1 MAKQKI
7 QETGAMD
14 YRDLQY
20 ENLSDAQKYIVD
32 REREE
37 RRNLYHQKSLYNFKE
52 QSKIYDD
59 SPYLNVDKDYQ
70 NKSWYQSNDNDF
82 YGNSFWDDES
92 NPYYGD
98 EEELAEERANNQW
111 TSAKLAAGSLK
122 MLGTAGSS
130 FLNGTAGLL
139 FGLGE
144 MVANT
149 EDRHSLLGRFSYSYN
164 NLVTDALADFNNSME
179 TWLPNYET
187 QEEKEGSW
195 LQNLDSMNFWAN
207 HILKNLGFT
216 AGTAASMYLTGGLGA
231 AFKFGSF
238 GTRAA
243 CTLFGAVNESMFEA
257 NNTLRDWKKTQ
268 YEKAAQ
274 ANGIDVDTLLN
285 DEDYSAVKDG
295 IDETGWKVGLI
306 DMAMNSVILTVS
318 DWMFLG
324 KIVSKGWSGAIK
336 DASKKE
342 ANKFLQREAGVFGKY
357 FTKEGLSPTKEAW
370 KETGKT
376 MTSEGL
382 EEMFQSFSAKF
393 SGGLYDKDDYN
404 TFYNTDRNKKFE
416 SDATNFTKTA
426 INSFANTFLDLNNW
440 EEFFAGA
447 ITSLA
452 GAPTFGSSN
461 NQQTQ
466 TWLGKGKK
474 IGLSGGFF
482 GNLAEAKEQV
492 GEAQDAERILNSL
505 NKKFSDANRFFANTM
520 SYSDKLNRF
529 RNDDDKFEYKNN
541 EDNLDFEAINY
552 YNKYNRL
559 EDLVTI
565 ANQSFD
571 NLSERDLCNIV
582 GSSSNIDP
590 KTGKIVGWK
599 DKAGNSLIT
608 TDGDGNPHMS
618 AENQEYVKN
627 ELNKK
632 KELTLKK
639 IQDYKEALNIVDNM
653 KGFNPSDLSDF
664 QREELAWLMWKQ
676 VQFSD
681 RLKSMVKDNAS
692 AFGNVTK
699 ALSGIKEELEE
710 KKSKINPENK
720 EETNKIDKQLSLVD
734 GYISNIEDLKENKF
748 TKFLAANTIK
758 DFYKDSSLV
767 EKLEKGST
775 DYENFSNNMKD
786 IVDDI
791 TKLASIK
798 NSFADRT
805 KFYIDNAQKIAEDRK
820 KKEKK
825 AEEVKQ
831 KVEESAANVETVE
844 RIKSAPITQITKLWK
859 DSKEDFDRFEK
870 LSESDEEAKKKFEV
884 AKSIV
889 KKYNDVL
896 SAINQ
901 LKAETKDSAK
911 IDYYNKLIEVLNRSF
926 EAAENPESLFTQDD
940 ASSVINDIIDSADEV
955 PQEEIENIESTIK
968 AYMDTVAERMGETA
982 DAVEDI
988 PNDVLNNPS
997 DTVDPN
1003 QFNVD
1008 DSDDTVDKNQASGEE
1023 EEEEDKKEETQ
1034 PENKEAVGYDG
1045 PTPKESLNEKERRKQ
1060 REKQNKE
1067 EQDKLKNKFNEAKKI
1082 VSQFIDATSISFDK
1096 KTKNSLVSYFA
1107 SRFRTEVPV
1116 SQDYHKAIESE
1127 LNNGKLSWEKE
1138 ARKVIKAQDVYD
1150 NLYDYFCN
1158 CEAYYMKKI
1167 EATNEAPVDNSQPGK
1182 ATDIAVS
1189 SEEIN
1194 EEDKE
1199 LVFKGDTTVSNE
1211 NKDLQQPE
1219 NETKDNDAKSIDKK
1233 VEWFPNIR
1241 EVNSGWDGKGNL
1253 VPWSGIKKDNDSDD
1267 VKEKKRIETAILEYL
1282 HANHAFENAFKI
1294 KEDAEVK
1301 FLTDATLNKNVGHVV
1316 ILMSDEDGNIIG
1328 SLPICVKGVHTFTDD
1343 QKEFYESF
1351 VDKYNSW
1358 QEKNIT
1364 DAIFESNI
1372 QSSVKRKLIGKV
1384 WYADDIQ
1391 TIQEQLDE
1399 DYKKSGITNADVHL
1413 AIYNGD
1419 DFYSSIPSSSIQKPL
1434 SGMKSGQPVVLI
1446 PTGVNEKGRKYIA
1459 RAVITPP
1466 FSNEETSKKFK
1477 SALSEQIDKLKKLPV
1492 DSKSIMDWI
1501 RVFKCYMAFDEVH
1514 VNFENGDLVVKANLY
1529 DDPRQ
1534 IELYRGDQD
1543 ALDVEDFL
1551 SNLNGAPIQVS
1562 KNFLT
1567 NPQKAKEYTNMM
1579 FDVCKTNLN
1588 QLFPVNSWFT
1598 INAIDKNKPVESENK
1613 KTKTLGYNPNATLSN
1628 QISFNISYKGKA
1640 ISIKF
1645 EKDESQTSL
1654 IGYVFNPSDKE
1665 WKPIKEELFQG
1676 RDKKVYET
1684 SKAEAEI
1691 ELFKKLGED
1700 GIYDTSLGK
1709 FDKEKKEF
1717 VDDKEAE
1724 ELMFSFEGTLSKE
1737 VGSKGEKSS
1746 TDTANVVTEDK
1757 TENKESPKNA
1767 NVEEGSTNKNNASPS
1782 RTKEE
1787 KTFEL
1792 IRELQDP
1799 LLEEYKDKF
1808 SKFDLVKQ
1816 KEIANE
1822 IKNNNLKT
1830 RRGVNKKALD
1840 SYLELLKGGNTNTNS
1855 ESSSDFRIVT
1865 PENENENKIDLNKEV
1880 SWLQKVLPQFNNDEC
1895 LKIVNRLI
1903 ETSKQGLYAYGK
1915 FSDGVI
1921 TIYNKAAEGTL
1932 FHEAFHAISRTLLDE
1947 SERNKM
1953 YNEAAKVYGEKSD
1966 LELEEKLA
1974 EAFRRYVEIQEK
1986 PASNIIERLFKW
1998 LKDCINRFIGKE
2010 AYLNGLFYRIN
2021 RGEYANRKSNRTP
2034 SSKLDVFKQKER
2046 SASYNLMMRNDV
2058 KNAIE
2063 EQYSSYNTDNIIRYY
2078 SQKLLYQNLS
2088 EEQKNHLEKRG
2099 VSESTYNE
2107 MSDLEKEAL
2116 FECN

>member
-32 REREE
+32 KEREE

-70 NKSWYQSNDNDF
+70 NKAWYQSNDNDF

-98 EEELAEERANNQW
+98 EEDLAEERANNQW

-195 LQNLDSMNFWAN
+195 IQNLDSMNFWAN

-306 DMAMNSVILTVS
+306 DMAMNSVILTIS

-357 FTKEGLSPTKEAW
+357 FTKEGLSPKKEAW

-416 SDATNFTKTA
+416 SDASNFTKTA

-452 GAPTFGSSN
+452 GAPTFGSAN

-492 GEAQDAERILNSL
+492 GEAQEAEKILNSL
-505 NKKFSDANRFFANTM
+505 NKKFSDANKFFANTM
-520 SYSDKLNRF
+520 SYSDRLNRF

-559 EDLVTI
+559 EDLITI

-608 TDGDGNPHMS
+608 TDGEGNPHMS
-618 AENQEYVKN
+618 AENQEYVKS

-653 KGFNPSDLSDF
+653 NGFNPSDLSDF

-692 AFGNVTK
+692 AFDNVTK
-699 ALSGIKEELEE
+699 ALSGIKEELEDQ
-710 KKSKINPENK
+710 KSKINPENK
-720 EETNKIDKQLSLVD
+720 EDTNKIDKQLSLVD

-748 TKFLAANTIK
+748 TKFLAANAIK

-798 NSFADRT
+798 NSFADRV

-831 KVEESAANVETVE
+831 KVEESAANIETVE

-859 DSKEDFDRFEK
+859 DSKEDFDRLEK

-884 AKSIV
+884 AKSVV
-889 KKYNDVL
+889 KKYNEVL

-901 LKAETKDSAK
+901 LKAESKDSAK

-926 EAAENPESLFTQDD
+926 ETAENPESLFTQDD
-940 ASSVINDIIDSADEV
+940 ASSVINDIIDSADEI

-982 DAVEDI
+982 DAVDDI

-1008 DSDDTVDKNQASGEE
+1008 DSDDTVDKNQTSGEE
-1023 EEEEDKKEETQ
+1023 GEEEEDKKEETK

-1045 PTPKESLNEKERRKQ
+1045 PTPTESLNEKERRKQ

-1096 KTKNSLVSYFA
+1096 KTKNSLISYFA
-1107 SRFRTEVPV
+1107 SRFRTGVPL

-1138 ARKVIKAQDVYD
+1138 ARKVIKTQDEYD
-1150 NLYDYFCN
+1150 NLYDYFCD
-1158 CEAYYMKKI
+1158 CELFYMKET
-1167 EATNEAPVDNSQPGK
+1167 EATNEASVDNSQPGK

-1194 EEDKE
+1194 DEDKE
-1199 LVFKGDTTVSNE
+1199 LVFRGDTTDSNE
-1211 NKDLQQPE
+1211 NKDLQDSE
-1219 NETKDNDAKSIDKK
+1219 NEEKNVNVPFINKDE
-1233 VEWFPNIR
+1233 EWFPNIR
-1241 EVNSGWDGKGNL
+1241 EVHSKWNGKGNL

-1267 VKEKKRIETAILEYL
+1267 VKEIKRIETAILDYL

-1294 KEDAEVK
+1294 KEDAAVI
-1301 FLTDATLNKNVGHVV
+1301 FLTDSTLNENVGHVV
-1316 ILMSDEDGNIIG
+1316 ILMSDEYGNIIG
-1328 SLPICVKGVHTFTDD
+1328 SLPICIEGIHTFNDK
-1343 QKEFYESF
+1343 QKEFYDSF
-1351 VDKYNSW
+1351 VKDYNSW
-1358 QEKNIT
+1358 QEKNTT
-1364 DAIFESNI
+1364 DTVFESDI

-1391 TIQEQLDE
+1391 TIQKQLDE
-1399 DYKKSGITNADVHL
+1399 DYQKSGITNADVHL

-1419 DFYSSIPSSSIQKPL
+1419 GFYSSIPSGSIQKPL
-1434 SGMKSGQPVVLI
+1434 SGMKEGQPVILI
-1446 PTGVNEKGRKYIA
+1446 PTGVDEEGRRYIS

-1466 FSNEETSKKFK
+1466 FSNEKTSKKFR
-1477 SALSEQIDKLKKLPV
+1477 SVLSKQIDKLKTLPV

-1501 RVFKCYMAFDEVH
+1501 RVFKGYMAFNEVH

-1529 DDPRQ
+1529 DDSRQ
-1534 IELYRGDQD
+1534 IELYRGTQEE
-1543 ALDVEDFL
+1543 LNVEDFL
-1551 SNLNGAPIQVS
+1551 TNLEGAPIQVS

-1598 INAIDKNKPVESENK
+1598 INAIDKGKPVRSEK
-1613 KTKTLGYNPNATLSN
+1613 KETKTLGYNPNAALSN
-1628 QISFNISYKGKA
+1628 QMSFTISYKGKT
-1640 ISIKF
+1640 INIKF

-1654 IGYVFNPSDKE
+1654 TGYGYNPLENK

-1676 RDKKVYET
+1676 KDKEVYEKK
-1684 SKAEAEI
+1684 KAIAEI
-1691 ELFKKLGED
+1691 ELFNKSGEN

-1709 FDKEKKEF
+1709 FDKEKEEF

-1724 ELMFSFEGTLSKE
+1724 EFLFSFEGTVSKE
-1737 VGSKGEKSS
+1737 VSTKGEKTP
-1746 TDTANVVTEDK
+1746 TDTANVVAEEK
-1757 TENKESPKNA
+1757 TENKESSKNA
-1767 NVEEGSTNKNNASPS
+1767 NVKEDSTNTNNASNS
-1782 RTKEE
+1782 EQA
-1787 KTFEL
+1787 TFDL
-1792 IRELQDP
+1792 IEDLDVDY
-1799 LLEEYKDKF
+1799 LNEYKEQFRKYDIF
-1808 SKFDLVKQ
+1808 TQDIIARDIKQ
-1816 KEIANE
+1816 KFGVGG
-1822 IKNNNLKT
+1822 
-1830 RRGVNKKALD
+1830 RRFDKKAFD
-1840 SYLELLKGGNTNTNS
+1840 EYLKSNHKF
-1855 ESSSDFRIVT
+1855 FRLVT

-1880 SWLQKVLPQFNNDEC
+1880 SWMQKVLPQFNNEEC

-1932 FHEAFHAISRTLLDE
+1932 FHEAFHAVSRTLLDE

-1986 PASNIIERLFKW
+1986 PTSNIIERLFKW

-2021 RGEYANRKSNRTP
+2021 RGEYANRKPNRIP
-2034 SSKLDVFKQKER
+2034 SSKLDVFRQKER

-2058 KNAIE
+2058 RNAIE
-2063 EQYSSYNTDNIIRYY
+2063 AQYGPYNTDNIIRYY